1 MASASSENWYEILT
15 EVSLAAGGGALITAI
30 GADTVANR
38 LLGLPLW
45 PWAWSTDERI
55 GIAAAALAG
64 AALLAW
70 LTWITR
76 RDSAD
81 KLRRGV
87 QIDRD

>member
-1 MASASSENWYEILT
+1 MAAENWYEILK
-15 EVSLAAGGGALITAI
+15 EVSLAAAGGALIAAI
-30 GADTVANR
+30 GADTAANR

-45 PWAWSTDERI
+45 PWAWSLDERI

-64 AALLAW
+64 GALLAW

-76 RDSAD
+76 RDSTD

>member
-1 MASASSENWYEILT
+1 MATQDWYDTLT
-15 EVSLAAGGGALITAI
+15 EVSLAASGGALIAAI
-30 GADTVANR
+30 GADTAANR

-45 PWAWSTDERI
+45 PWAWSLDERI

-70 LTWITR
+70 LTWVTR
-76 RDSAD
+76 RDSTD

>member
-1 MASASSENWYEILT
+1 MATQDWYDTLK
-15 EVSLAAGGGALITAI
+15 EVSLAAGGGALIAAI
-30 GADTVANR
+30 GADTAANR
-38 LLGLPLW
+38 LLGLPLF
-45 PWAWSTDERI
+45 PWAWPTDERI

-76 RDSAD
+76 RDSTD